1 MKLRYLAIATVA
13 CIFLMGAVWIN
24 VSQNSVKLALAP
36 EISATK
42 VERGANVLGFTDKKL
57 IDIGTV
63 VSQKDYSV
71 TLTDPKIINLPENAK
86 ALEYT
91 LTFNLTG
98 LNADDTK
105 LDEFVTTRLG
115 AGYLNLFDEDGKS
128 YPMQDLGG
136 LPIKKVRFLINNPT
150 KAYSVDFHSNEM
162 KVTGAVA
169 ISWKTK

>member
-42 VERGANVLGFTDKKL
+42 VERGSGVLGFTDKKL
-57 IDIGTV
+57 IDLGTV
-63 VSQKDYSV
+63 VSQKDYTV
-71 TLTDPKIINLPENAK
+71 ALTDPKIINLPEGSK
-86 ALEYT
+86 AIEYI
-91 LTFNLTG
+91 LIFNLTG

-105 LDEFVTTRLG
+105 LDEFVNVRLG
-115 AGYLNLFDEDGKS
+115 TNYLNLFDEDGKS
-128 YPMQDLGG
+128 YPMQDLGS
-136 LPIKKVRFLINNPT
+136 LPVKTVRFLINNPS
-150 KAYSVDFHSNEM
+150 KAFSVDYQSNEM
-162 KVTGAVA
+162 KVTGSTA